1 MNRIHVPST
10 GLEDWRRLLGKP
22 DEHWVEGRSAMLVA
36 KSWQAA
42 DGFPAAIRSVFDG
55 AGEPFSSLAPLLI
68 IPEHQVPLPGGKT
81 CSQSDVW
88 VLASHASGLASITI
102 EAKVSESFGP
112 TLAEWLTDAS
122 DGKRTRLSFLT
133 ATLGLPPELPGS
145 IRYQLL
151 HRVASAVIEAKR
163 FRASV
168 ALCVVQSFSS
178 ADEGLPD
185 FQAFV
190 RLFQTQL
197 QPGEVVALGHH
208 EGITIYVSWVRDA
221 ASRSNENA

>member
-1 MNRIHVPST
+1 MNTVYVPAT
-10 GLEDWRRLLGKP
+10 GLDDWRRLLGKP

-42 DGFPAAIRSVFDG
+42 EGFPRAIRSVLDG

-68 IPEHQVPLPGGKT
+68 FPEHQVPLSGGNNP
-81 CSQSDVW
+81 SQSDVW
-88 VLASHASGLASITI
+88 VLASHASGHASITV

-112 TLAEWLTDAS
+112 TLAEWLIDAS
-122 DGKRTRLSFLT
+122 DGKRTRLRFLT
-133 ATLGLPPELPGS
+133 TTLGLPPELPGF

-163 FRASV
+163 FGAGI
-168 ALCVVQSFSS
+168 ALCVVQSFSN
-178 ADEGLPD
+178 ADEGLSD

-190 RLFQTQL
+190 SLFQTQVS
-197 QPGEVVALGHH
+197 PGQIVQLSEHD
-208 EGITIYVSWVRDA
+208 GIKTYVSWVRDA
-221 ASRSNENA
+221 AV